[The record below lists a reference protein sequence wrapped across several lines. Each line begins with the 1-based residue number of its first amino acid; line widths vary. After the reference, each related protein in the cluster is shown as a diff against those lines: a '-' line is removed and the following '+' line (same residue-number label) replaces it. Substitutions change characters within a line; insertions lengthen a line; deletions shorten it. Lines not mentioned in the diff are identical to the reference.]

1 MGRIALA
8 LVVEEHW
15 SAEVVEEEVGEPAM
29 FPLHYWLVLDQEGL
43 CDSFCGLSGFKSL
56 KQMWTSVEHEF
67 IF

>member
-1 MGRIALA
+1 MGKIALA

-43 CDSFCGLSGFKSL
+43 CDSFCGLSGSKSL
-56 KQMWTSVEHEF
+56 
-67 IF
+67 